1 VICSIFKESR
11 QQSPAGCVCHCE
23 NRDWKRNVRSQ
34 DEHDWVRQAAQGD
47 REAFARLV
55 DRYWEP
61 VCRWLFGLTGKRQL
75 AEDVAQEAFLKAWTN
90 LPTLKQV
97 ETFRVWLFRI
107 ARHSWLDARRRS
119 HSDLKVPMPIDLR
132 AHQSGPLGN
141 VIADETFEQ
150 LQLALARL
158 PSKYRA
164 AYLLWTH
171 EELPYSEIAE
181 ILGVNEE
188 TARWRVCKARQ
199 GLVETM
205 TPYLSVS

>member
-1 VICSIFKESR
+1 
-11 QQSPAGCVCHCE
+11 
-23 NRDWKRNVRSQ
+23 VRSQ
-34 DEHDWVRQAAQGD
+34 DENDWVRQAAQGD

-55 DRYWEP
+55 ERYWDR
-61 VCRWLFGLTGKRQL
+61 VCRWLYGLTGKQQL
-75 AEDVAQEAFLKAWTN
+75 AEDVAQEAFLKAWTS
-90 LPTLKQV
+90 LPSLKQV

-107 ARHSWLDARRRS
+107 ARHAWLDARRRS
-119 HSDLKVPMPIDLR
+119 HSDLKVPMPLDLR
-132 AHQSGPLGN
+132 ASQDGPLSALI
-141 VIADETFEQ
+141 VDETQQQ

-171 EELPYSEIAE
+171 EELPYAEIAE

>member
-1 VICSIFKESR
+1 MEHDR
-11 QQSPAGCVCHCE
+11 E
-23 NRDWKRNVRSQ
+23 RNVRSQ

-55 DRYWEP
+55 DRYWER
-61 VCRWLFGLTGKRQL
+61 VRRWLFGLTGKQQL
-75 AEDVAQEAFLKAWTN
+75 AEDVAQEAFLKAWTA
-90 LPTLKQV
+90 LPTLKEQR
-97 ETFRVWLFRI
+97 TFRVWLFRI
-107 ARHSWLDARRRS
+107 ARHCWLDTRRRS
-119 HSDLKVPMPIDLR
+119 HSDLKLPMPIDVP
-132 AHQSGPLGN
+132 ASGSGPLGE
-141 VIADETFEQ
+141 VIADETLEQ
-150 LQLALARL
+150 LQLALAEL

-205 TPYLSVS
+205 TPYLQCRET

>member
-1 VICSIFKESR
+1 
-11 QQSPAGCVCHCE
+11 
-23 NRDWKRNVRSQ
+23 VRSQ

-55 DRYWEP
+55 DRYWDR
-61 VCRWLFGLTGKRQL
+61 VRRWLFGMTGKQQF
-75 AEDVAQEAFLKAWTN
+75 AEDIAQEAFLKAWTS
-90 LPTLKQV
+90 LPALKQV

-107 ARHSWLDARRRS
+107 ARHAWLDARRRS

-132 AHQSGPLGN
+132 AKQTGPVGN

-150 LQLALARL
+150 LQIALARL
-158 PSKYRA
+158 PSKYRS

-199 GLVETM
+199 GLVEAM

>member
-1 VICSIFKESR
+1 VNFFRIRANKNRLAASVTME
-11 QQSPAGCVCHCE
+11 
-23 NRDWKRNVRSQ
+23 RDWERNVRSQ
-34 DEHDWVRQAAQGD
+34 DESDWVRQAAQGD

-55 DRYWEP
+55 DRYWER
-61 VCRWLFGLTGKRQL
+61 VRRWLYGLTGKAQL
-75 AEDVAQEAFLKAWTN
+75 AEDVSQEAFLKAWTS
-90 LPTLKQV
+90 LPTLKHAD
-97 ETFRVWLFRI
+97 TFRVWLFRI
-107 ARHSWLDARRRS
+107 ARHCWLDARRRS
-119 HSDLKVPMPIDLR
+119 HSDLKLPMPIDVP
-132 AHQSGPLGN
+132 ATGSGPLN
-141 VIADETFEQ
+141 ELISDETLEQ
-150 LQLALARL
+150 LQLALAEL

-171 EELPYSEIAE
+171 EELPYAEIAE